1 MNPTSDRHWGLGL
14 GLAVL
19 WAAVLYLGTMW
30 RHIGMGDTALLLVTA
45 GTATTLDIVSPDG
58 LFAGGLILPG
68 ITLMMRMR
76 HVRAMAMP
84 DDNTARND
92 TT

>member
-1 MNPTSDRHWGLGL
+1 MIVSFAGFLLVVLVAADYGLNGLLAAFTIYLGL
-14 GLAVL
+14 
-19 WAAVLYLGTMW
+19 
-30 RHIGMGDTALLLVTA
+30 R
-45 GTATTLDIVSPDG
+45 
-58 LFAGGLILPG
+58 G